1 MNGLKLQMRS
11 LVVVTCGMALI
22 LESCVYRLLPVTPPS
37 QQRLRIASASPERFA
52 VRLQIGDSREY
63 NVPADGKITLDV
75 PAYRAPCRVFLFG
88 LVKTSG
94 GAQPFTAKTVTVID
108 GAKVTR
114 RLSLKD
120 VSALPVD
127 ANGYAILTVGQKR

>member
-1 MNGLKLQMRS
+1 MIRLKLLTRS
-11 LVVVTCGMALI
+11 LAILTFGMALI
-22 LESCVYRLLPVTPPS
+22 LAGCVYRLLPVTPPS
-37 QQRLRIASASPERFA
+37 QQRLRIVSASPERFV
-52 VRLQIGDSREY
+52 VRLQLGDSREY
-63 NVPADGKITLDV
+63 NVPADGKLTLTV

-88 LVKTSG
+88 LVKTRS

-127 ANGYAILTVGQKR
+127 ANGYAMLTVGQKK